1 MKINS
6 FNKVENNLQKE
17 KELKKLNKLRQFVNI
32 EIILFNILEYNKY
45 NTNINEIYKNINFS
59 LNK

>member
-45 NTNINEIYKNINFS
+45 NRYINEIYKNDKFFI
-59 LNK
+59 K